1 MSELDDLE
9 RDLLE
14 ASSVWFSQRLHLK
27 LQRLIAIARDGERW
41 KQTVME
47 FIARMPNPPKF
58 PPLLN
63 DPVDQPA
70 APRTS
75 PGGGAA
81 AIVESSQ
88 YEKMMREPIDTVI
101 RFHEDQ
107 L

>member
-14 ASSVWFSQRLHLK
+14 ASSVWFSQHLHLK

-58 PPLLN
+58 PPLPN

-70 APRTS
+70 PPRTS

-81 AIVESSQ
+81 AASSS
-88 YEKMMREPIDTVI
+88 KFSEPADM
-101 RFHEDQ
+101 HGNGA
-107 L
+107 

>member
-9 RDLLE
+9 RKLLAAADIWFNQDLH
-14 ASSVWFSQRLHLK
+14 RK

-41 KQTVME
+41 KQTAME

-58 PPLLN
+58 PPLPN

-81 AIVESSQ
+81 AASSS
-88 YEKMMREPIDTVI
+88 KFSEPADM
-101 RFHEDQ
+101 HGNGA
-107 L
+107 

>member
-14 ASSVWFSQRLHLK
+14 ASSVWFSQHLHLK

-41 KQTVME
+41 KQTAME

-63 DPVDQPA
+63 DPVGQPA
-70 APRTS
+70 PPAGQPDRS
-75 PGGGAA
+75 AA
-81 AIVESSQ
+81 AGTSADSACA
-88 YEKMMREPIDTVI
+88 R
-101 RFHEDQ
+101 
-107 L
+107 